1 MSAMLEVRYVFEPD
15 LRGDRGARLLR
26 YLLEHGAD
34 EFSVTVMTL
43 QDVQAPFA
51 DAFEDELGPHEL
63 PMAVRRVSTA
73 ATADD
78 SRRPVRLWTFSEET
92 LERLLSF
99 LDEGLF
105 HSPAGPDGWLEDLTL
120 YRGGELVLGLVS
132 HERGGALRL
141 TREEHAQVAALG
153 IPSAATADWIDD
165 REPDAER

>member
-1 MSAMLEVRYVFEPD
+1 MLEVRYVFEPD

-43 QDVQAPFA
+43 RDVQAPFA
-51 DAFEDELGPHEL
+51 DAFEDELGPYEL
-63 PMAVRRVSTA
+63 PTA
-73 ATADD
+73 PREVLTGSIPDD
-78 SRRPVRLWTFSEET
+78 SRRPVRLWTLSEET

-141 TREEHAQVAALG
+141 TREEHAQVAAPG
-153 IPSAATADWIDD
+153 IASAATADWIDD
-165 REPDAER
+165 REPDGQR